1 MPPESLQLLIRQ
13 KLANGTLPMN
23 SSVPRIW
30 GGPGNGETCE
40 ACDGVITKD
49 EWVSEGVSL
58 AGGPKP
64 VHLHVKCFHL
74 WQEERQAMSR
84 AQSSDRALAPA
95 VSRAPTPRSPGR

>member
-74 WQEERQAMSR
+74 WQEERHAMAPPSR
-84 AQSSDRALAPA
+84 Q
-95 VSRAPTPRSPGR
+95 TPPRH